1 MNNILSDLAL
11 QLLKLLNKKRL
22 KVGTAESCTGGML
35 AQYLTMHPGS
45 SKTFNYS
52 FITYSN
58 EAKIKILCVNKGLI
72 KEYGAVSKQ
81 VVCEMAKNLYNY
93 NNDIDIAI
101 AISGIAGPGGSS
113 HNKPVGLVHHAV
125 VSKSKLDH
133 KKIIYEGNRE
143 SIRKNSVKTCIEM
156 VIQAIN

>member
-1 MNNILSDLAL
+1 
-11 QLLKLLNKKRL
+11 
-22 KVGTAESCTGGML
+22 
-35 AQYLTMHPGS
+35 
-45 SKTFNYS
+45 
-52 FITYSN
+52 
-58 EAKIKILCVNKGLI
+58 
-72 KEYGAVSKQ
+72 
-81 VVCEMAKNLYNY
+81 MAKNLYNY

-125 VSKSKLDH
+125 ASKSKLEH

-156 VIQAIN
+156 AIQAIN